1 MKKKLSAVLAL
12 ALCLSMSLSGC
23 SKAKPLP
30 EGMDQETVGNA
41 AKEVVSQLIAG
52 EYQTVADTF
61 RDDMQEEYSVTAQTI
76 ADVMATVADA
86 GAYVRTE
93 EVLVL
98 GGQSKTFEEPYAAV
112 AVYCE
117 YENKDIVYEMSF
129 DLDLELIGLAAKQKK

>member
-98 GGQSKTFEEPYAAV
+98 GGKSDAFDEPYAAV